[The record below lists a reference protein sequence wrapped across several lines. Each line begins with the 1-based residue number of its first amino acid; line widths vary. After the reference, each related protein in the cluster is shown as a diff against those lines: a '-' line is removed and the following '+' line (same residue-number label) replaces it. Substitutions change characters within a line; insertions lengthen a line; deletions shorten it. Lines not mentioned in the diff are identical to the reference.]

1 MKHWRRNSL
10 ILLVLCATAA
20 IVAAPVMLAGDDDGK
35 HIVNRGTVRISS
47 TDDEGNRQ
55 EEIFEFDDEHPQ
67 PFLGVNLEDADGRGA
82 RVERVVEGSPAERA
96 GLREGDV
103 ILRFEGATVDSP
115 WDLTR
120 RVWRSAVGQRV
131 ELEVERDGRTQH
143 VPVELAQQEAWGGGF
158 DIEGI
163 EMPDFD
169 FDMDF
174 DMDIDFDT
182 EQFEQHLQEM
192 ERHLEGLRDM
202 KLDFDFSGFDHLGG
216 MGFGSRRPVLGIEL
230 VETTPELREHL
241 GGDSEKGVL
250 VGRVQSGTPAE
261 AAGVRVGDMI
271 VKVDGEAIEDAGD
284 LRRALDDR
292 RGQSFSI
299 EVLRD
304 KRAVSL
310 DVTLPSREDDASDDD
325 DETPSSRLP
334 RLAPAR
340 GLGASNRT

>member
-1 MKHWRRNSL
+1 MTHLRRNSL

-35 HIVNRGTVRISS
+35 RIVDRGTVRISS
-47 TDDEGNRQ
+47 TDDDGNHQ

-103 ILRFEGATVDSP
+103 ILRFDGAAVDSS

-120 RVWRSAVGQRV
+120 RVWRSTVGQRV
-131 ELEVERDGRTQH
+131 ELEVERDGRTQR
-143 VPVELAQQEAWGGGF
+143 VPVELDQQEWGGGF
-158 DIEGI
+158 EIEGI

-174 DMDIDFDT
+174 DMDFDVGFDT

-202 KLDFDFSGFDHLGG
+202 KLDMDFDFPGFQHLGG

-241 GGDSEKGVL
+241 GGDSATGVL

-271 VKVDGEAIEDAGD
+271 VKVGGEAIEDAGD

-299 EVLRD
+299 ELLRD

-310 DVTLPSREDDASDDD
+310 DATLPARDEDAPDDD
-325 DETPSSRLP
+325 H
-334 RLAPAR
+334 
-340 GLGASNRT
+340 

>member
-1 MKHWRRNSL
+1 MKRWRRNSL

-20 IVAAPVMLAGDDDGK
+20 IVAAPVMLAGDDGCK
-35 HIVNRGTVRISS
+35 RSVNRGTVRISA

-55 EEIFEFDDEHPQ
+55 EEVFEFDDEHPQ
-67 PFLGVNLEDADGRGA
+67 PFLGVNLENADGRGA
-82 RVERVVEGSPAERA
+82 RVERVIEGSPAERA
-96 GLREGDV
+96 GLQEGDV
-103 ILRFEGATVDSP
+103 IVRFDGAAVDSS

-120 RVWRSAVGQRV
+120 RVWRSTVGQRV

-143 VPVELAQQEAWGGGF
+143 MPVELAQHEAWSGDF
-158 DIEGI
+158 DFEGM
-163 EMPDFD
+163 EVPDSYLDFD
-169 FDMDF
+169 FDF
-174 DMDIDFDT
+174 DFDT
-182 EQFEQHLQEM
+182 EQFEQHLEEM
-192 ERHLEGLRDM
+192 KRHLEGLRGM
-202 KLDFDFSGFDHLGG
+202 KLDMDFDFPGFDDLGG

-241 GGDSEKGVL
+241 GGDSETGVL
-250 VGRVQSGTPAE
+250 VGRVQYGMPAE

-271 VKVDGEAIEDAGD
+271 VKVDGEAIENAGD

-325 DETPSSRLP
+325 ETPSSRLL

-340 GLGASNRT
+340 GLGAATRS